1 MKKKTL
7 KLSLET
13 LRRLDL
19 DTVNG
24 GVHDPSFG
32 TMCDVE
38 TTMKSCGIVM
48 CTFGPQ
54 KPRPRSLG
62 ASCGIVCF

>member
-19 DTVNG
+19 DAVNG
-24 GVHDPSFG
+24 GLHNPSIG
-32 TMCDVE
+32 PICGLE
-38 TTMKSCGIVM
+38 TAKSRGIVM
-48 CTFGPQ
+48 CG
-54 KPRPRSLG
+54 PRPRSLG
-62 ASCGIVCF
+62 ASCGIVCL